1 MRAVQAL
8 DHVVIDRFT
17 GGVIPTL
24 LYVEEVLDGGSVG
37 VTITI
42 QPPPNGADGG
52 KWPDDVRKAFL
63 LALRDLCR
71 GRLAIGAKSHG
82 FCIGRI
88 AAWGGADAHRPD
100 WEAAWKQLVEPSSG
114 KAAA

>member
-1 MRAVQAL
+1 M
-8 DHVVIDRFT
+8 IDRFT

-24 LYVEEVLDGGSVG
+24 LYVEEVLDGGSVE

-42 QPPPNGADGG
+42 LPPPNGTDGG
-52 KWPDDVRKAFL
+52 NWPPDVRDAFL

-71 GRLAIGAKSHG
+71 GRLAFGAKSHG
-82 FCIGRI
+82 FCVGDISD
-88 AAWGGADAHRPD
+88 WGGADAHRPV
-100 WEAAWKQLVEPSSG
+100 WEAAWKKLVEASPG